1 VSLHRDNLA
10 ALELRALCKISKSD
24 WSHSDAVACSMSE
37 KQDSES
43 DEAWEFLFLG
53 VLIEFEEI
61 LGELDEA
68 IYVYV

>member
-1 VSLHRDNLA
+1 
-10 ALELRALCKISKSD
+10 
-24 WSHSDAVACSMSE
+24 MSG
-37 KQDSES
+37 KQDSEG

-53 VLIEFEEI
+53 TLLDFEEI